1 MDIQSLFSLEGRIAL
16 VTGGSRGIGRAIVEA
31 LLEREHHVFFCG
43 RSPELLETT
52 RRELD
57 ERHPGKVDAA
67 LCNVRAQ
74 EEVDALVARIEE
86 QTGRLDVLVN
96 NAGVHHRGSMLRHS
110 PEQLAEM
117 IMVNTAA
124 PIALTRVAADVMEP
138 GSVVVTV
145 ASLAGKLPLA
155 GAATYSGSKA
165 GVRFWAMAAAEDL
178 AGRGIRVATVNPG
191 PVDTGFLDEDLEN
204 VTAMTF
210 SQPMSTVERVAQA
223 VLEAIEADE
232 SPMEIDVP
240 FASGK
245 LATLGYVS
253 PPLRRLLRPALEKRG
268 AKVKAEF
275 LRRKGLG

>member
-1 MDIQSLFSLEGRIAL
+1 MTRVAL
-16 VTGGSRGIGRAIVEA
+16 VTGASSGIGLATA
-31 LLEREHHVFFCG
+31 
-43 RSPELLETT
+43 ELL
-52 RRELD
+52 RGHGYRL
-57 ERHPGKVDAA
+57 V
-67 LCNVRAQ
+67 
-74 EEVDALVARIEE
+74 LVARSEE
-86 QTGRLDVLVN
+86 RMREVAGQLDALALPADVGDVAALPDLVGAVIAEFGALDVLVN